1 MLQGDFDESIFSAVG
16 FISVHAGP
24 MYAGKTSLAIGLA
37 NQRSFLG
44 EKIVYINHDSDNR
57 ETAGGIEGVFT
68 SHNASNRFLC
78 DMVRTAKVARLNEV
92 DVKDADLIIIDEGQL
107 FPDLAESV
115 IGWADNLH
123 KNVEVYCLD
132 ATFEQKLFDNV
143 AKLLAQADS
152 YTKVTGQCLFCIKSL
167 REKGYRGKVPSFPTA
182 FSMLAPG
189 VDLDASRDGQIH
201 IGGEELFVATCR
213 RHKKILQQMRSQHIL
228 EIPPTPDG
236 SSSGTEE

>member
-1 MLQGDFDESIFSAVG
+1 MLRGNFDESIFSEVG
-16 FISVHAGP
+16 SISVTGGP

-44 EKIVYINHDSDNR
+44 EKIIYINHESDNR
-57 ETAGGIEGVFT
+57 ETAGGVEGVFT

-78 DMVRTAKVARLNEV
+78 SMVKTSKVSRLDEV
-92 DVKDADLIIIDEGQL
+92 DVEDADLIIVDEGQL
-107 FPDLAESV
+107 FPDLAETV
-115 IGWADNLH
+115 ISWADDLN
-123 KNVEVYCLD
+123 KNVEVYCVD

-143 AKLLAQADS
+143 AKLLAHANN

-201 IGGEELFVATCR
+201 IGGEELFVAACR
-213 RHKKILQQMRSQHIL
+213 RHRKILQKMRQQNIL
-228 EIPPTPDG
+228 EIPPTPDAG
-236 SSSGTEE
+236 VTEE